1 MPMSRPAS
9 ALTPDVTA
17 GAAWGA
23 VASGAGSDAMP
34 PAMKA
39 AEVMTIM

>member
-1 MPMSRPAS
+1 MSRPAS
-9 ALTPDVTA
+9 APTPDVTA
-17 GAAWGA
+17 GAAWGP
-23 VASGAGSDAMP
+23 VPVEAGSDAMP